1 MKRPASERKNKYATK
16 LNSDVIG
23 SVYNTTKKSA
33 VDQQKEYFAEAERL
47 EMQVKRI
54 IDGVPSILQHF
65 YIAAAEEMSKVAK
78 RHKSDTAVNEA
89 IIIDEKWKVRGLDP
103 QYLNRIKTLILQEY
117 INICKFDEGLFDI
130 CKFG

>member
-1 MKRPASERKNKYATK
+1 MKRPASERKNKYAAK

-47 EMQVKRI
+47 EMQVKGI

-65 YIAAAEEMSKVAK
+65 YIAAAEEMARVVKK
-78 RHKSDTAVNEA
+78 HDDLTALNEFV
-89 IIIDEKWKVRGLDP
+89 IIDAKWVSRGLDP
-103 QYLNRIKTLILQEY
+103 QYLNKIKTLFLQPY
-117 INICKFDEGLFDI
+117 INVCKFDVGFFDVHR
-130 CKFG
+130 FG